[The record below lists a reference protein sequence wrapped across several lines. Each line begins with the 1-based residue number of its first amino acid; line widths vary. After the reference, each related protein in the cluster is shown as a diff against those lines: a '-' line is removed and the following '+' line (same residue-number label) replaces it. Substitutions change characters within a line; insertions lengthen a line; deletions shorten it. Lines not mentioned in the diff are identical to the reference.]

1 MSKVQE
7 LRVLV
12 NQRLSAAAEE
22 IFELF
27 ERTILEYEEKLC
39 GSKENQHKLLDA
51 VYNPEVRL
59 HRADIQHLLKSKE
72 EPLHQPQKRSLSLD
86 QENPLQIKE
95 EQEEL
100 WSSQEEEQL
109 GGLVEAGI
117 NTQIFTPVPLKG
129 DEEDREEPQSAQLHQ
144 YQTEKERITEDL
156 KTETDGEDCSGLE
169 LNRNFNPDCLFHPDF
184 QEEALSSEF
193 KTDDNYVW
201 EETSETQTGAT
212 KTGHRNQIK
221 KDKTVHRQ
229 EKPLIFSVCSERS
242 INESSLS
249 AHMAG
254 HTRGRRFSCSFCKKS
269 FSLRLDLVRHRRIHN
284 GQKTFSCSVCGRG
297 FSRRPNLQRHQ
308 LVHTG
313 EKPYSCSECGKR
325 FKQKAHLYL
334 HRVVHTKEKAFSCLV
349 CLKRF
354 TQLSSLKR
362 HKCKGVVEV
371 N

>member
-59 HRADIQHLLKSKE
+59 HRADIDHLIKSKE
-72 EPLHQPQKRSLSLD
+72 EPLHQQQKRSLSLD

-117 NTQIFTPVPLKG
+117 NSQIFTPVPLKG
-129 DEEDREEPQSAQLHQ
+129 DEEDREEPQSSQLHEH
-144 YQTEKERITEDL
+144 QTEEKRD
-156 KTETDGEDCSGLE
+156 TETDDS
-169 LNRNFNPDCLFHPDF
+169 
-184 QEEALSSEF
+184 
-193 KTDDNYVW
+193 YVW
-201 EETSETQTGAT
+201 EETSETQTGVDPLRNEEMPQSEDKYDYR
-212 KTGHRNQIK
+212 KTSAKSFECARKAVRMNQIK
-221 KDKTVHRQ
+221 ICKRVQRP
-229 EKPLIFSVCSERS
+229 EKSLIFSVCGERS
-242 INESSLS
+242 ISKSSLS

-254 HTRGRRFSCSFCKKS
+254 HTKGHRFSCSLCKKS
-269 FSLRLDLVRHRRIHN
+269 FPLRFELVRHMR
-284 GQKTFSCSVCGRG
+284 S
-297 FSRRPNLQRHQ
+297 
-308 LVHTG
+308 HTG
-313 EKPYSCSECGKR
+313 DKPFSCSECGKR
-325 FKQKAHLYL
+325 FTQKSNLQRHQLIHSGDKPYSCSICGKRFTQKSNVYL

-362 HKCKGVVEV
+362 HKCKGVALS
-371 N
+371 